1 MFSDALAKQK
11 HGNINLLKV
20 GRNRILCLEKLK
32 SWGGGGSGMSFQMTL
47 RESYRLGKAGPRGW
61 DCAAP
66 SRRSGSCLWGV
77 PSGRVAGTFARTRMR
92 NEHGANTNKARF
104 QVCCGRRAQA
114 SQQKQSSERVDGD
127 RGDTPRGTFSGDGT
141 ERACG
146 LLPPNAG
153 AGGRARF
160 CSRVKGLFEKSL
172 CKCVSKLSHSSASR
186 PSAPGVGATW
196 RPWRLRFTS
205 ISRCRGSAKGAAC
218 STRSRHTR
226 GRHVR

>member
-1 MFSDALAKQK
+1 MP
-11 HGNINLLKV
+11 H
-20 GRNRILCLEKLK
+20 
-32 SWGGGGSGMSFQMTL
+32 L
-47 RESYRLGKAGPRGW
+47 REDRVLACGVSPQGASL
-61 DCAAP
+61 AP
-66 SRRSGSCLWGV
+66 SRGQECATNTALTRIKPVFKFAEGEGHRHRS
-77 PSGRVAGTFARTRMR
+77 R
-92 NEHGANTNKARF
+92 
-104 QVCCGRRAQA
+104 
-114 SQQKQSSERVDGD
+114 KQSPERVDGD

-146 LLPPNAG
+146 LPSPNAG

-160 CSRVKGLFEKSL
+160 CSRVKGLFEKRL

-196 RPWRLRFTS
+196 RSWRLRFTS